1 MSYNPLLTKRA
12 LLRGETEKE
21 FHLTE
26 CLDDQRLLKA
36 MASDRVIQNA
46 RKVLVKAYR
55 QEFGELVKLTNDDV
69 RDRLTE
75 LTQPSDL

>member
-1 MSYNPLLTKRA
+1 
-12 LLRGETEKE
+12 
-21 FHLTE
+21 
-26 CLDDQRLLKA
+26 

-55 QEFGELVKLTNDDV
+55 QEFGEIVRLTNDDV
-69 RDRLTE
+69 RDRLIE